1 MKLSAFIKLLQIP
14 VGRVKSCGQSQ
25 VIRPSS
31 SVKYNEP
38 CSVGKDIYLGDRIVN
53 TTGADIIIDLGDD
66 NEYKIK
72 GYSAECVA
80 PKYGDPNMPKLL
92 DGLKEITD
100 QTENFT
106 TGVVDDPND
115 KVIFVVNFLY
125 EKLKEAK
132 GSNLV
137 DGDNL
142 SWYYK
147 KFVRKYANDKK
158 IQKSRLVN
166 TNYAQNMEDDLQNT
180 VFIFEGRDEII
191 TASGDFLD
199 KDSDLSFDGGNLVES
214 QNISDEVERIIESQT
229 EASRKLESLI
239 AQISDDNV
247 HEGSEESDV
256 QTLAMLEKL
265 DEIEEKRDVVFGLGA
280 LSETPSKEEVTSE
293 VIDEDDS
300 VIEITL
306 EDPMF
311 AQNEETLPIEEDSPI
326 YINSDQEIEETLVAS
341 ELEEPNKSEVSSV
354 EIETAEEKIL
364 ALALRAFSE
373 VEKDKDFGVITKIE
387 AIDSSEI
394 AKETA
399 DILNI
404 EADAGSQVMYSV
416 MKDEKIIQGGVS
428 LSDGRISLVVE
439 NIELAMGDKLSFI
452 TINPLKGSSDRV
464 DFVIEK
470 IRHNDK
476 SLPDITIK
484 SAKLIDESIPADSI
498 PERLEIVYELS
509 KDKCEVVFRHEGEIL
524 YTAMTDKA
532 GEYHASLKID
542 GSKNIKPRSNIGVNV
557 IDLAGNTLY
566 DAFEVDAQMDYSDLN
581 FAKIVNANAKV
592 VEYENGFST
601 VEINVEASR
610 TGVDVEAYFKGEILK
625 TSFMDH
631 SKISFLVRGI
641 DIGIDDEIEILLKEK
656 SIPYAKA
663 WVKVDTS
670 VISAKLEE
678 ERIYGEIKA
687 KEEEARL
694 IADRIKEVEVSLD
707 EVEDIDDIAE
717 SIDKDTLELVTAM
730 GEAAQNVISGTKTPS
745 VPEYRE
751 DIIVQKEGVIEQ
763 GVGELD
769 VKEFELKPILN
780 QADAPHL
787 KLIYA
792 KLIDVIND
800 CDFLEVKGETNL
812 PNSAVYI
819 NDDFRIVASGATDD
833 VGNFCIKAPAKY
845 NITTKTSLKVEIAP
859 HGGVK
864 GVTGEIKME
873 DEIESRYIQRLDRKN
888 QISFVRD
895 ITKDGV
901 INASEQTGG
910 VTLARIFLADNV
922 MVGDV
927 IKISVSI
934 EGVVVSCEEIIL
946 SQSNLDSYVETLVPV
961 KEGKL
966 SELSVQI
973 VDRFGNQG
981 DLFIKEIKKVTSI
994 PNVSVKNLRL
1004 VQEYDGTRL
1013 ALFAS
1018 TDKANCSYTVEHGD
1032 GTILASGYCDI
1043 SGELVA
1049 KIRTDKI
1056 ARHDLLI
1063 LGVADEHHNAG
1074 YEEVYVDMDI
1084 PADKGHI
1091 ESVILGSRQKQKLN
1105 IEGAF
1110 APKEKVKDLPGV

>member
-1 MKLSAFIKLLQIP
+1 
-14 VGRVKSCGQSQ
+14 
-25 VIRPSS
+25 
-31 SVKYNEP
+31 
-38 CSVGKDIYLGDRIVN
+38 
-53 TTGADIIIDLGDD
+53 
-66 NEYKIK
+66 
-72 GYSAECVA
+72 
-80 PKYGDPNMPKLL
+80 
-92 DGLKEITD
+92 
-100 QTENFT
+100 
-106 TGVVDDPND
+106 
-115 KVIFVVNFLY
+115 
-125 EKLKEAK
+125 
-132 GSNLV
+132 
-137 DGDNL
+137 
-142 SWYYK
+142 
-147 KFVRKYANDKK
+147 
-158 IQKSRLVN
+158 
-166 TNYAQNMEDDLQNT
+166 MEDDLQNT

-1110 APKEKVKDLPGV
+1110 APKEKVKDLPGA

>member
-53 TTGADIIIDLGDD
+53 TTGADIVIDLGDD

-137 DGDNL
+137 DGDDL

-166 TNYAQNMEDDLQNT
+166 TNYAQNLEDDLQNT

-199 KDSDLSFDGGNLVES
+199 KDSDLSFEGGNLVES
-214 QNISDEVERIIESQT
+214 QSISDEVERIIESQT

-256 QTLAMLEKL
+256 QTLAVLEKL
-265 DEIEEKRDVVFGLGA
+265 DEIEEKRDIVFGLGA
-280 LSETPSKEEVTSE
+280 LRETPSKEEVTSN
-293 VIDEDDS
+293 VIEEDDS

-311 AQNEETLPIEEDSPI
+311 AQNEETSPIEEDSPI
-326 YINSDQEIEETLVAS
+326 YINSDQENGKKQEIEETLVAS
-341 ELEEPNKSEVSSV
+341 ELEELNKSEISSAEV
-354 EIETAEEKIL
+354 ENAEEKIK
-364 ALALRAFSE
+364 E
-373 VEKDKDFGVITKIE
+373 DKDFGVITKIE

-416 MKDEKIIQGGVS
+416 MKDKKIIQGGVS
-428 LSDGRISLVVE
+428 LADGRISLVVE

-452 TINPLKGSSDRV
+452 TIDPLKGNSDRV

-476 SLPDITIK
+476 SLPSITIK
-484 SAKLIDESIPADSI
+484 SAKLTDESIPADSI
-498 PERLEIVYELS
+498 PERLDIVYDLS

-524 YTAMTDKA
+524 YTAMTDRA

-542 GSKNIKPRSNIGVNV
+542 RSKNIKPRSNIGVNV

-566 DAFEVDAQMDYSDLN
+566 DAFEVDSQMDYSDMN
-581 FAKIVNANAKV
+581 FAKIVNASAKV

-625 TSFMDH
+625 TSFMDN
-631 SKISFLVRGI
+631 SKISFLVKGI

-663 WVKVDTS
+663 WVKVNTS

-687 KEEEARL
+687 KEEEAKL
-694 IADRIKEVEVSLD
+694 IADRIREVEVSLD
-707 EVEDIDDIAE
+707 EIENIDDIAE

-751 DIIVQKEGVIEQ
+751 EVVVQKESVIEQ

-769 VKEFELKPILN
+769 IKEFELKPILN

-800 CDFLEVKGETNL
+800 CDLLEVKGETNL

-819 NDDFRIVASGATDD
+819 NDDFRIVASGTTDD

-888 QISFVRD
+888 QISFIRD

-934 EGVVVSCEEIIL
+934 EGVAVSCEEIIL

-961 KEGKL
+961 KEGKF

-1074 YEEVYVDMDI
+1074 YEEVYVDIDI